1 MKNKVIF
8 RIISL
13 ALLVILCLGAV
24 SCANGGGADGTSD
37 TTGASDTTAAS
48 TDAGTTAG
56 TTAETDDKGGDKNSS
71 NLVGDEALFAEVLE
85 AYEATMAYKGALT
98 VNATQT
104 QNEQEGEEIYEGTA
118 TMAMSVDPEKNIY
131 FEKEGMQSGGEYAYA
146 YESINKVFVVDGAL
160 YEYDKNYSVSG
171 DSDPYEYE
179 TYYKNAEGASE
190 EEITDSLMKM
200 IGEMIGGATKAET
213 YADLKA
219 AFAKVF
225 SEIKAREI
233 AEYIEDGALKE
244 GATITMEPE
253 ITVKK
258 DSGETVLTIVSK
270 FAAEELADDSSTT
283 VKNYVINYT
292 RTIAAKDGKI
302 SRVVTVYDVSAD
314 VTETSPEGASEAM
327 RIAAGIDMAYSF
339 AYSFDQAGY
348 DAIAVSLPSD
358 PDLIV
363 DAVADN
369 GINVTWHLGPMEN
382 KRTYYME
389 SSSMEALFREYA
401 DDLQRDFGYEWQYST
416 DGDGNTSETQ
426 VPYVTVKG
434 FYKDA
439 ALTQAIDPS
448 TITLAELNALEGNV
462 YVDVAIKDGMAIVN
476 GGSGREE
483 QLSIE
488 YQIVA
493 SSILGSR
500 SSAEISKPSVVRVS
514 NPLTIR
520 DEESKYEYKVLVN
533 GVETEGNTI
542 TLENGKIYVIKTL
555 RIIKDADLDMDHI
568 IPEIL

>member
-56 TTAETDDKGGDKNSS
+56 TTAETDDKGGSTGAKS
-71 NLVGDEALFAEVLE
+71 DEALFAEVLE

-98 VNATQT
+98 VNATQS

-131 FEKEGMQSGGEYAYA
+131 FEKEGMQSGGEYAYS
-146 YESINKVFVVDGAL
+146 YESINKVFLVDGAL

-171 DSDPYEYE
+171 NSEPYEDE

-190 EEITDSLMKM
+190 EEIADGLMKM
-200 IGEMIGGATKAET
+200 IDEMIGGATKAET

-233 AEYIEDGALKE
+233 AESIEDGALKE

-258 DSGETVLTIVSK
+258 EAGETVLTIVSK

-283 VKNYVINYT
+283 IKNYVINYT

-302 SRVVTVYDVSAD
+302 SRVVTVYDISAD
-314 VTETSPEGASEAM
+314 VTETSPEGASETIK
-327 RIAAGIDMAYSF
+327 IASGINMAYSF

-358 PDLIV
+358 PTLIV
-363 DAVADN
+363 DAIEDN
-369 GINVTWHLGPMEN
+369 GVNVTWHLGPMEN

-416 DGDGNTSETQ
+416 DGDGNPSETQ
-426 VPYVTVKG
+426 VPFVTVKG

-476 GGSGREE
+476 DESGREE

-493 SSILGSR
+493 SSMFGSR
-500 SSAEISKPSVVRVS
+500 SSAGILKPSVVSVS
-514 NPLTIR
+514 NPLKIR

-568 IPEIL
+568 IPEIF